1 MKELLSNFNWTY
13 YLLIVN
19 SIGFVFYLISM
30 WLYSHTSDGQIDS
43 LLTITSLLGGSLGIV
58 IAIVIFDRMPKKE
71 NMMSRVFVLSVLV
84 IQIVIFLIVKGFIAK
99 DLRFAFWT
107 FFDKHKALLIY
118 LVVINVVTL
127 VAYGIDKINS
137 MEGRSRIRII
147 TLLGLAFIGGSIGAL
162 IAMYAFHHKTHK
174 DYFTVGVP
182 LILIMQIVLIFYL
195 MNLPQVHIFK

>member
-71 NMMSRVFVLSVLV
+71 NMMSRVFVSSVLV
-84 IQIVIFLIVKGFIAK
+84 IQMVIFLIVKGFIAK

-107 FFDKHKALLIY
+107 F
-118 LVVINVVTL
+118 
-127 VAYGIDKINS
+127 
-137 MEGRSRIRII
+137 
-147 TLLGLAFIGGSIGAL
+147 
-162 IAMYAFHHKTHK
+162 
-174 DYFTVGVP
+174 
-182 LILIMQIVLIFYL
+182 
-195 MNLPQVHIFK
+195 